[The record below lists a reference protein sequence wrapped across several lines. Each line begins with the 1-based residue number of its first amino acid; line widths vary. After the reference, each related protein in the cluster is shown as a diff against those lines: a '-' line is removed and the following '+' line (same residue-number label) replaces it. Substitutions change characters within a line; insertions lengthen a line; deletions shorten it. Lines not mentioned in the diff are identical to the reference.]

1 MGLYFVGN
9 SSKQQNKY
17 PRAMLKCSH
26 WSHTRW
32 CVEKV
37 LVVKLSPRA
46 TQHKMLAPNC
56 QIFATYVYDAQENN
70 LDGKQW
76 HDSYIT

>member
-1 MGLYFVGN
+1 MR
-9 SSKQQNKY
+9 QNQNEI
-17 PRAMLKCSH
+17 AS
-26 WSHTRW
+26 
-32 CVEKV
+32 
-37 LVVKLSPRA
+37 
-46 TQHKMLAPNC
+46 KMLAPNC